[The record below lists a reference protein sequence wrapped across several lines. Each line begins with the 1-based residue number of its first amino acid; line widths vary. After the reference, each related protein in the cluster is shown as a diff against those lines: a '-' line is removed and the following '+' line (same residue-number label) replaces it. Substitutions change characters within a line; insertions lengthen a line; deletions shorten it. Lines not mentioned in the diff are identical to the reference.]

1 MRSRSSSLRDIR
13 MVNSMLDEITL
24 QMDRVERDIRNL
36 REQQATHPCDEAFF
50 HYCQHQIDKIE
61 AQMDILNRQ
70 LEEVRR

>member
-1 MRSRSSSLRDIR
+1 MI
-13 MVNSMLDEITL
+13 DEITL

-61 AQMDILNRQ
+61 AQMDILNRR
-70 LEEVRR
+70 LGEVRR

>member
-1 MRSRSSSLRDIR
+1 
-13 MVNSMLDEITL
+13 MLDEIML

-70 LEEVRR
+70 LEG